1 MILILSQDLFE
12 ITTED
17 VQDWIEY
24 LGGDCLRLNGE
35 DLTAKDE
42 PYAMGFGSHSEEM
55 TFELG
60 GRRFNASEVGAVWW
74 RRWHTFRT
82 FEYLESR
89 EAMKL
94 GRDIR
99 SHLAGEVQAISNG
112 LQVQLRNAKWLT
124 RMDQRSV
131 NKLEVLSRAAEVGL
145 EIPATLV
152 TNDKRRL
159 KAFRTRNGNRIIVK
173 PAHQATKFI
182 VENQIF
188 GMYTSEVSDAAIER
202 APERFFPTLAQAM
215 IPKEFEVRT
224 FYLNGDCWSMAIFS
238 QADSKTQL
246 DFRQYN
252 FEKPNRNVPYKLPA
266 EVLERV
272 RSLVSALDL
281 PTCSIDLIRTPDG
294 RHVFLEVNPVGQFAM
309 VSDPCN
315 YHLEKKVAE
324 HLLAL
329 EKRNEETKRSAP
341 GTKATRGDAEE
352 AA

>member
-24 LGGDCLRLNGE
+24 LGGDCIRLNGE
-35 DLTAKDE
+35 DLTAKE
-42 PYAMGFGSHSEEM
+42 GPYAMGFGSDSEEM
-55 TFELG
+55 TFEVG
-60 GRRFNASEVGAVWW
+60 GRRFSASEVGAVWW
-74 RRWHTFRT
+74 RRWHTYRT
-82 FEYLESR
+82 FEYLESK

-99 SHLAGEVQAISNG
+99 SHLLGEVQAVSSG
-112 LQVQLRNAKWLT
+112 LQVQLRNAEWLT
-124 RMDQRSV
+124 RMNQRSV

-152 TNDKRRL
+152 TNDKQRL
-159 KAFRTRNGNRIIVK
+159 QAFRERHGNRIIVK

-182 VENQIF
+182 VKNQIF
-188 GMYTSEVSDAAIER
+188 GMYTSEVSDAAMAK

-215 IPKEFEVRT
+215 VPKEFEVRT
-224 FYLNGDCWSMAIFS
+224 FYLDGECWSMAIFS
-238 QADSKTQL
+238 QADNKTQL

-252 FEKPNRNVPYKLPA
+252 FEKPNRYVPYKLPDD
-266 EVLERV
+266 VLEKV
-272 RSLVSALDL
+272 RTLVSALDL
-281 PTCSIDLIRTPDG
+281 PTCSLDLIRTPDG

-309 VSDPCN
+309 VSEPCN

-329 EKRNEETKRSAP
+329 EKRNEEKKGSA
-341 GTKATRGDAEE
+341 RGSE
-352 AA
+352 AARSTAGEAA